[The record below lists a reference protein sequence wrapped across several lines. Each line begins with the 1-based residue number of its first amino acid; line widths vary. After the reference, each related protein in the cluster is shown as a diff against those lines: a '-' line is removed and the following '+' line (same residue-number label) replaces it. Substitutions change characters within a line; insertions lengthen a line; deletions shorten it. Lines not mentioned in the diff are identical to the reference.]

1 MATVNDPGDES
12 TPPPPPRRRWW
23 ERLPWVGRDGGG
35 KEDPI
40 EAAGRELLSSGRIT
54 GLVVGASLGFAA
66 WRGHVEPVRTS
77 LVLLATAA
85 IVIMVLGSDAF
96 RQVSERGFKTL
107 ARKAVGGTAAW
118 TMGLGVVG
126 FMWAA
131 ALLPW
136 LGTDDLLRITRP
148 GMALLVGGV
157 GGLFGLTLVAPMEV
171 AASDGESQ
179 REDRDSPPPEQGDET
194 TP

>member
-1 MATVNDPGDES
+1 MNNPDSDS
-12 TPPPPPRRRWW
+12 PPPPPPHRRWW
-23 ERLPWVGRDGGG
+23 ERLPWVGRDGDGE
-35 KEDPI
+35 EDPI
-40 EAAGRELLSSGRIT
+40 KAAGRELLSSGRIT

-85 IVIMVLGSDAF
+85 VVIMVLGSDAF
-96 RQVSERGFKTL
+96 REVSKSGFKTP

-126 FMWAA
+126 VMSAA

-136 LGTDDLLRITRP
+136 LGTDDLLQITRP

-157 GGLFGLTLVAPMEV
+157 GGLLGLTLVAPMEV